1 MLGQTLLLST
11 EKVYAPHITKV
22 NWYRSGKHYNAY
34 LIYDIISLEVFFFRQ
49 GEDKQQ
55 LSFCFDHSIQ
65 GSLFYF
71 SIVISKDV
79 PKHLQIR
86 QTYCHI

>member
-11 EKVYAPHITKV
+11 ENVYAPHITKV

-34 LIYDIISLEVFFFRQ
+34 LIYDIISLDDMFFRQIAMQ

-55 LSFCFDHSIQ
+55 LSFCFDHSI
-65 GSLFYF
+65 
-71 SIVISKDV
+71 
-79 PKHLQIR
+79 
-86 QTYCHI
+86 